1 MAEIFGADFFNLL
14 GIILAVGVGWTILRF
29 LLKLA
34 RKVFQLGCLAIVII
48 GAILLIA
55 QYIQ

>member
-1 MAEIFGADFFNLL
+1 MLQTIGSDIINSL
-14 GIILAVGVGWTILRF
+14 GIILAVGMGWIILRF
-29 LLKLA
+29 IFKLA

-48 GAILLIA
+48 GALVLIN